1 MTTKV
6 ITKCKF
12 ELTMQEVDIL
22 KSAHGIV
29 EQMSNAVFPFR
40 NKDTEN
46 AKFYEACATYS
57 EAISTIWSSDMVD
70 AE

>member
-12 ELTMQEVDIL
+12 ELTMQEMDII
-22 KSAHGIV
+22 KSAQEIMK
-29 EQMSNAVFPFR
+29 QMANVIFPFR

-46 AKFYEACATYS
+46 NEFYEACVTCS

-70 AE
+70 VE